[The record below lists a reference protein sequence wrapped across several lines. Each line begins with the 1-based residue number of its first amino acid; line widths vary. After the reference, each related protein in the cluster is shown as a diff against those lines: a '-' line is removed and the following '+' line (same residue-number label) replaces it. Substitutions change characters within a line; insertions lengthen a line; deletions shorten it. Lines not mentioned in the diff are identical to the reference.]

1 MWKTR
6 LPIADDFTDCTSK
19 ILFNEY
25 NYILVLYGLG
35 LIDTEMVRKQYESI
49 PKEAKFF
56 ADQSLTSKLEHDKLR
71 TIPHKM
77 MIDLIR
83 RIA

>member
-1 MWKTR
+1 
-6 LPIADDFTDCTSK
+6 
-19 ILFNEY
+19 
-25 NYILVLYGLG
+25 
-35 LIDTEMVRKQYESI
+35 MVRKQYESI
-49 PKEAKFF
+49 PKEARFF
-56 ADQSLTSKLEHDKLR
+56 ADQSLENKLENDKLR

>member
-1 MWKTR
+1 M
-6 LPIADDFTDCTSK
+6 
-19 ILFNEY
+19 ILLTVLQKYYPTNIITFWF
-25 NYILVLYGLG
+25 LYGLG

-71 TIPHKM
+71 TIHKM

>member
-1 MWKTR
+1 MDNIF
-6 LPIADDFTDCTSK
+6 LYDHSQSS
-19 ILFNEY
+19 ILFRD
-25 NYILVLYGLG
+25 LQK
-35 LIDTEMVRKQYESI
+35 T
-49 PKEAKFF
+49 KEAKFF
-56 ADQSLTSKLEHDKLR
+56 ADQALTSKLEHDKLR